1 MDNDNFTEVVNIR
14 KITES
19 VLDYMDDV
27 GFSTDFPIDPEYL
40 RITIDKI
47 IRDGMENQGVR
58 TYSIGG

>member
-27 GFSTDFPIDPEYL
+27 GFSTDFPIDPEHI

-47 IRDGMENQGVR
+47 IRDGMDNQGIR